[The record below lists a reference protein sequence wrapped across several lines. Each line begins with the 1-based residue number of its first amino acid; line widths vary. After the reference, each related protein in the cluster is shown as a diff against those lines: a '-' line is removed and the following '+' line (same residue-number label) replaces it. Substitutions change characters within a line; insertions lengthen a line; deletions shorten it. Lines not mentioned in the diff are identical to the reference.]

1 MKCLPIAAL
10 VAFALTPAWGTTSS
24 SHRHKATTH
33 RASKTSGPRAG
44 LRTAKYSPA
53 DTPQTTSSTNHSSA
67 STRKKSAKKKRTTAH
82 RQPTQ
87 MAPKPERVTDIQS
100 ALARSGYYK
109 GDATGKFD
117 PDTVDALQRFQ
128 SANGLDTTGKLDA
141 LTLQKLGLGSDIAG
155 VSSPKGIVPHS
166 CCSMT
171 ASPSFAPPQS
181 SASHPA
187 PSAPAPPA
195 EPKASG
201 SLDEGTAPAA
211 SADPAPGT
219 SPH

>member
-1 MKCLPIAAL
+1 MKRLPIAAL

-33 RASKTSGPRAG
+33 RVSKTSGPHAG

-53 DTPQTTSSTNHSSA
+53 DTPQTSSSTNHSAA

-82 RQPTQ
+82 RQQ
-87 MAPKPERVTDIQS
+87 MAPTPERVNDIQS

-171 ASPSFAPPQS
+171 PSPSLAPRQS
-181 SASHPA
+181 TASHPG
-187 PSAPAPPA
+187 PSASSTPA

-201 SLDEGTAPAA
+201 SLDAGTAPAA
-211 SADPAPGT
+211 LADPAPGT
-219 SPH
+219 SSH